1 MLVPKTLRDVV
12 NLAITSHL
20 SADIFAS
27 LDELLRL
34 QFDVEEYREVPA
46 IDDDDDDDEIDEGY
60 NDMDSETRLRRKGS
74 TITNTDGDENK
85 TASDLVASL
94 SQTCRMG
101 YSDVAMAA
109 GLILLLTMFFLLPLL
124 FVVLCSLVWQT

>member
-46 IDDDDDDDEIDEGY
+46 IDDDDDDDEIDKGY

-109 GLILLLTMFFLLPLL
+109 DLILLLTMFFLLPLL